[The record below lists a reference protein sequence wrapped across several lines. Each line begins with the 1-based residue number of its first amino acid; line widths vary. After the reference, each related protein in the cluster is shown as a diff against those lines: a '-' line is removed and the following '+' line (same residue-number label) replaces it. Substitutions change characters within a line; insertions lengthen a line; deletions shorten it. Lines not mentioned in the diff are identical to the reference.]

1 MRRRILAAILTITS
15 AAVLSFGIP
24 LVIIVGRFVDHEA
37 TLRVERQAV
46 LAARAVP
53 GDFATSGD
61 PVELPPTRDD
71 VVIGLYSA
79 VGTLVT
85 GRGPPTADQPTLLAL
100 RNKVVDHE
108 TSAAR
113 IVAVPVT
120 GGEAIVGA
128 IRAEQPTRASDSRF
142 RRIALLI
149 AALAAGIVGIG
160 AAIGFVVSGR
170 LARPVRRLSDA
181 AIRLG
186 DGDFTI
192 TMPHS
197 RVPELED
204 AGQAMTATARRLDD
218 LVTRARSF
226 SADASH
232 QLRTPLAGLKASI
245 ETELTFPRTDHTE
258 VLHEALTDIE
268 RLERTIAE
276 LLTIARSTAIGA
288 ATTTIAEVLDDL
300 RDVWHG
306 SLARRGRPLRIADA
320 TRCPSVNANAAMLR
334 HALDVLLDNALHHGA
349 GEVTIGIEAGPDTV
363 TISVRDEGPG
373 FPPPDQNPSISDG
386 SGTRTANGH
395 EQHGMG
401 LPLARRLIE
410 AMPGRLTIARSGP
423 RPQVDVVLAIAS
435 TEANVAIADRHP

>member
-15 AAVLSFGIP
+15 VAVLLFGIP
-24 LVIIVGRFVDHEA
+24 LVIIVGRFVDDDA

-61 PVELPPTRDD
+61 PVELPAARDN
-71 VVIGLYSA
+71 VILGLYNS

-85 GRGPPTADQPTLLAL
+85 GHGPPTADQPTLLAL
-100 RNKVVDHE
+100 RNSVVDHE
-108 TSAAR
+108 TSATR
-113 IVAVPVT
+113 VVAVPVT

-128 IRAEQPTRASDSRF
+128 IRAEQPTRASDARL
-142 RRIALLI
+142 RQIALLI
-149 AALAAGIVGIG
+149 GSLAAGIVGIG

-181 AIRLG
+181 AVRLG
-186 DGDFTI
+186 DGDFTV

-197 RVPELED
+197 RVPELEE
-204 AGQAMTATARRLDD
+204 AGQAMTATSRRLDD

-245 ETELTFPRTDHTE
+245 ETELAFPRADHTE

-276 LLTIARSTAIGA
+276 LLTIARSTAIGPS
-288 ATTTIAEVLDDL
+288 TTLIAPVLDDL
-300 RDVWHG
+300 RSVWHG
-306 SLARRGRPLRIADA
+306 PLARRGRPLRIADA
-320 TRCPSVNANAAMLR
+320 TRCPAVIGNAATLR
-334 HALDVLLDNALHHGA
+334 HAIDVLLDNALHHGA
-349 GEVTIGIEAGPDTV
+349 GEVTIGIAAGPDTV
-363 TISVRDEGPG
+363 TISVHDQGPG
-373 FPPPDQNPSISDG
+373 LPSPGQQATNAGG
-386 SGTRTANGH
+386 SATRTAIGH
-395 EQHGMG
+395 EDHGMG
-401 LPLARRLIE
+401 LPLARRLID
-410 AMPGRLTIARSGP
+410 AMPGRLEIARYAP
-423 RPQVDVVLAIAS
+423 RPQFDIILAIAS
-435 TEANVAIADRHP
+435 TEENVGTADLHH